1 MTKVESEILQGMAR
15 ALWVHAYMNWVEM
28 PPNMSGTWD
37 EITPPTP
44 DAALA
49 AAKDLAKLITEDG
62 GSIADMPIGD
72 PRTWGEFAAKVCLG
86 VIGVDLAVDHP
97 YPHFEVHIEDGE
109 LVWDGEA
116 TQAHS
121 AMDSGKRERLER
133 AGWRVGDASDF
144 LRNPA
149 VPWPRARVQSLLF
162 PTFKFTPA
170 KAKEWARAH
179 GYRHASVDTTGAY
192 HRIRQF
198 DPDGAE
204 CRTIPF
210 GDAGIKAIVCAA
222 RRNPEPPENV
232 VLHLEDDPLIQRGM
246 GRLLKKIFPG
256 AEVITVDSVAA
267 AKQVIAAHPN
277 LAAILS
283 DVDLHPGQPNGLDF
297 FDFVKAT
304 HPWLV
309 DRYTFLTGGH
319 PEVADMHYRY
329 LSKGDAGL
337 APLREV
343 MTRSA
348 P

>member
-37 EITPPTP
+37 DITPPTP
-44 DAALA
+44 AAALA
-49 AAKDLAKLITEDG
+49 AANDLARLITEGG
-62 GSIADMPIGD
+62 GSIGDMPIGD
-72 PRTWGEFAAKVCLG
+72 PRTWGEFAARACLG
-86 VIGVDLAVDHP
+86 GYDLGGHGP
-97 YPHFEVHIEDGE
+97 WPHFEVHIEEGE

-116 TQAHS
+116 TQAGS
-121 AMDSGKRERLER
+121 SGSRER
-133 AGWRVGDASDF
+133 AASDF

-162 PTFKFTPA
+162 PTFKFTA
-170 KAKEWARAH
+170 TGAKEWARAH
-179 GYRHASVDTTGAY
+179 GYRHANVDTTGAY

-210 GDAGIKAIVCAA
+210 GDSGVKAIVCSA

-256 AEVITVDSVAA
+256 AEVITVDNVEA

-277 LAAILS
+277 LTAILS

-343 MTRSA
+343 MTR
-348 P
+348 PGP

>member
-1 MTKVESEILQGMAR
+1 MTKVDSEILQGMAR

-44 DAALA
+44 AAALA
-49 AAKDLAKLITEDG
+49 AAQDLAKLITEDG
-62 GSIADMPIGD
+62 GSIADRPIGA
-72 PRTWGEFAAKVCLG
+72 PLAWGVYVARACLG
-86 VIGVDLAVDHP
+86 GYDLGGDDP
-97 YPHFEVHIEDGE
+97 WPHFEVHIDEGE

-116 TQAHS
+116 TQEHES
-121 AMDSGKRERLER
+121 AMDPGKRKRLER
-133 AGWRVGDASDF
+133 AGWRGNASDF

-162 PTFKFTPA
+162 PTFKFTA
-170 KAKEWARAH
+170 TGAKEWARAH

-198 DPDGAE
+198 DPDGAA

-210 GDAGIKAIVCAA
+210 GDSGIKAIVCAA
-222 RRNPEPPENV
+222 RRNPEQTENV

-256 AEVITVDSVAA
+256 AEVITVDSVEA
-267 AKQVIAAHPN
+267 AKQVIADHPN
-277 LAAILS
+277 LVAILS

-337 APLREV
+337 APLRDV
-343 MTRSA
+343 MTR
-348 P
+348 PGP